1 MATAETDGQRLS
13 DTGNQPLSVVEEE
26 VPNQAQAL
34 AVQAY
39 REASLSLKNQRDW
52 EAALLATDAALAIC
66 PGMADMC
73 AQRIDLLGRLQRDEE
88 ALLYLQSLPAAVCD
102 SPSLVHARVKALDS
116 SGRFDEAI
124 RVLRSGVHRALAK
137 RELDFPIINQW
148 LTALVSSGNSGREL
162 SDELRCFA
170 ARLPDDSRHQGLI
183 AAYAML
189 HAWLVDD
196 AGAVLAIAGQHED
209 FEALPD
215 VDADRAM
222 RVFYRYLRQ
231 LAAAHVAAPPSSSPV
246 AMLHVL
252 GESHCL
258 SPANGVF
265 WWHGQVVRACARFVM
280 GIQMHHL
287 AQAGDN
293 VYKQRVMS
301 HLQDMADAPL
311 LLAIGE
317 IDCRP
322 VEGMWRAAARGGLPL
337 DAMMELTVNGY
348 FSFLDQALGRRAW
361 PSITLQGVPAPGYDL
376 TDRRDPGDKQGF
388 ISMIRRVNTLL
399 AAGARRRQWHFLDV
413 HAATARPDGLGN
425 GLWHLD
431 RYHLS
436 PFFYEGAM
444 EWIDHAAR
452 D

>member
-1 MATAETDGQRLS
+1 MLVVREET
-13 DTGNQPLSVVEEE
+13 
-26 VPNQAQAL
+26 PNQAQAL

-39 REASLSLKNQRDW
+39 RELSLSLKNQRDW
-52 EAALLATDAALAIC
+52 EAALLATDRALALC
-66 PGMADMC
+66 PGVADMC
-73 AQRIDLLGRLQRDEE
+73 ASRIDLLGRLQRDEE
-88 ALLYLQSLPAAVCD
+88 AALYLQALPAAVYD
-102 SPSLVHARVKALDS
+102 SPPLVHARVNALDS

-124 RVLRSGVHRALAK
+124 RILRSGVHRALALG
-137 RELDFPIINQW
+137 ECDFPIINQW

-170 ARLPDDSRHQGLI
+170 AGLPDDSRYQGLI
-183 AAYAML
+183 AGYAML
-189 HAWLVDD
+189 QAWLVGD
-196 AGAVLAIAGQHED
+196 AGAVLSIAEQHAE

-222 RVFYRYLRQ
+222 RVFYRYLRL
-231 LAAAHVAAPPSSSPV
+231 LALVHLAAPPSPPPV

-265 WWHGQVVRACARFVM
+265 AWHGQLVRARGRFVM

-293 VYKQRVMS
+293 VYKQRMLS
-301 HLQDMADAPL
+301 HLREIEDGAL
-311 LLAIGE
+311 LLTIGE

-322 VEGMWRAAARGGLPL
+322 VEGMWRAAARASVPL
-337 DAMMELTVNGY
+337 DEMVESTVNGY
-348 FSFLDQALGRRAW
+348 FSFLDKALRQRTW
-361 PSITLQGVPAPGYDL
+361 RSVTIQGVPAPGYDL

-388 ISMIRRVNTLL
+388 IAMIRRVNTVLE
-399 AAGARRRQWHFLDV
+399 AGARRRHWHFLDI
-413 HAATARPDGLGN
+413 HAATAKQDGLGN
-425 GLWHLD
+425 GRWHLD

-436 PFFYEGAM
+436 PSFYQEAM
-444 EWIDHAAR
+444 QWIDSAAHDGER
-452 D
+452 R